1 MRPLDMTP
9 YRPYR
14 PMGISCLTRPIREKQ
29 VRWLKP
35 EPEPVLGGRFRVR
48 PLSRADFGAA
58 AELWRQAYPEVYGSS
73 HDFLLY
79 PEDYESRLAL
89 VETWEADAL
98 GKPCCMLLA
107 EEVAT
112 SRLAAATLMT
122 KFDQNLQIEYTFAGT
137 HPDYRRLGL
146 MGALVRVMDRL
157 VRASGAEYLTAFLET
172 WHTITQEETLKR
184 GGLAGRRHLPRQLH
198 PLGRRPAGIPGLR
211 GTPVPVRQRRGEIR
225 HPARGMAVAPGTSG
239 PLGLSRNHQRQTG
252 AEVSRRPERVGF
264 CCRRRPPGH
273 HRGPPG
279 WTSSGPAPAFSTKTI
294 RLLKERLQLPALW
307 RT

>member
-1 MRPLDMTP
+1 MQPLDMTP

-112 SRLAAATLMT
+112 SRLATATLMT

-172 WHTITQEETLKR
+172 WHTITQEETFKGGR
-184 GGLAGRRHLPRQLH
+184 GWQVAGIFPGNFTRWAGDQQEYRACEVHLYQFVNEGEKYATRPEEWQLH
-198 PLGRRPAGIPGLR
+198 PELQALWDFLETINARLGR
-211 GTPVPVRQRRGEIR
+211 
-225 HPARGMAVAPGTSG
+225 
-239 PLGLSRNHQRQTG
+239 
-252 AEVSRRPERVGF
+252 
-264 CCRRRPPGH
+264 
-273 HRGPPG
+273 
-279 WTSSGPAPAFSTKTI
+279 K
-294 RLLKERLQLPALW
+294 
-307 RT
+307 